1 MTQRTLPHLLLEK
14 AEKQGTRVAFRQKN
28 LGIWKEWTWREYY
41 KAVEALSLG
50 LKDQFRIHP
59 NDRVGII
66 GDNRPQWLIAELAA
80 QSLGAIPIGIYQDAA
95 VPQLVHYLQVS
106 EPRLLVVE
114 DQEQVDKLLEII
126 DLFPNIEAIIYYNE
140 KGLRTYSH
148 SKLFDIRD
156 LHFRGGNLASEDPA
170 YFEECI
176 KQRKPM
182 DLALISFTSGVTG
195 EPKAATFTHTNIIQT
210 ATSINE
216 VDLIQPEDDY
226 LSFLSL
232 AWICE
237 QVMAVGLSLTR
248 GLTINFPEEPSTV
261 LNDLREIGPHII
273 QAPPRT
279 FENIRTR
286 FQVRINDSTRV
297 KKKMYKLTK
306 PTREKNAWLK
316 LSNRSVSFSSRLSY
330 YFGDLFMFSAIRDHL
345 GLARLKRAYVTGG
358 KLNEDAYAFFQG
370 LGVNVKQTYGT
381 VETTGYATIQRDEEL
396 TTVGVGKPLPGL
408 SMGITSRGEIQAE
421 GLQVFAGY
429 LGEKATESFSTGDYG
444 TVLADGEWKIAGRM
458 DEKLA
463 LDSTDAIAS
472 SEIETELRKS
482 SYLQEVVVFGE
493 GRPYLTAMVTI
504 HRNSVGRWAEKNQ
517 ITYTNYRDLTT
528 KPEVVQLIRDQVM
541 EIIAPHPDDRKIKR
555 FVILPEELQLAKGEM
570 ISTQKVV
577 RHKVGENYKRFL
589 AALYN
594 DEGQFDTFARPISDQ
609 EDNGRGFDIPI
620 ITLERSQ
627 GVA

>member
-1 MTQRTLPHLLLEK
+1 MTQRTLPQLLFEK
-14 AEKQGTRVAFRQKN
+14 AEKQGKKVALRQKN
-28 LGIWKEWTWREYY
+28 LGIWQEWTWREYY
-41 KAVEALSLG
+41 KAVESLSLG
-50 LKDQFRIHP
+50 LKDKFNIMPADRI
-59 NDRVGII
+59 GII
-66 GDNRPQWLIAELAA
+66 GDNRPQWLVAELAA
-80 QSLGAIPIGIYQDAA
+80 QSLGAIPIGIYQDAS
-95 VPQLVHYLQVS
+95 VSQLVHYLQVS

-126 DLFPNIEAIIYYNE
+126 DLFPKIEAIIYYNE

-148 SKLFDIRD
+148 SKLFDIKGV
-156 LHFRGGNLASEDPA
+156 HSSGEILASEDPA

-176 KQRKPM
+176 KRVKPM
-182 DLALISFTSGVTG
+182 DLALIAFTSGVTR

-216 VDLIQPEDDY
+216 VDLVQPEDDY

-232 AWICE
+232 AWVCE

-261 LNDLREIGPHII
+261 LNDLREIGPHLI

-279 FENIRTR
+279 FENMHTR
-286 FQVRINDSTRV
+286 FQVRINDSTRL
-297 KKKMYKLTK
+297 KKKMYNLTK
-306 PTREKNAWLK
+306 SSIEKKAWLK
-316 LSNRSVSFSSRLSY
+316 LSNRSVSFSSQFSY
-330 YFGDLFMFSAIRDHL
+330 YFGDLFMYSAIRDHL

-358 KLNEDAYAFFQG
+358 KLNEGAYQFFQG

-396 TTVGVGKPLPGL
+396 TTVGVGKALPGL
-408 SMGITSRGEIQAE
+408 TIGITSRGEIQAE

-429 LGEKATESFSTGDYG
+429 LAEKATESFSTGDYG
-444 TVLADGEWKIAGRM
+444 SVMSDGEWKVAGRM
-458 DEKLA
+458 EEKLA
-463 LDSTDAIAS
+463 LDSTDAISS
-472 SEIETELRKS
+472 SEIETKLRKS

-504 HRNSVGRWAEKNQ
+504 HRASVGRWAEKNQ

-541 EIIAPHPDDRKIKR
+541 EMIASIPDDRKIKR
-555 FVILPEELQLAKGEM
+555 FVILPDELQLAKGEM
-570 ISTQKVV
+570 TSTQKVV
-577 RHKVGENYKRFL
+577 RHQVGENYKRFL

-594 DEGQFDTFARPISDQ
+594 EDGQFDTFARPIPEK
-609 EDNGRGFDIPI
+609 EDSGDEIGIPI
-620 ITLERSQ
+620 ITLDRSQ

>member
-1 MTQRTLPHLLLEK
+1 MTQRTLPQLLFEK
-14 AEKQGTRVAFRQKN
+14 AEKQGKKIAFRQKN
-28 LGIWKEWTWREYY
+28 LGIWKEWTWRDYY
-41 KAVEALSLG
+41 RKVESLSLG
-50 LKDQFRIHP
+50 LKEKFNILP
-59 NDRVGII
+59 ADRVGII

-80 QSLGAIPIGIYQDAA
+80 QSLEAIPIGIYQDAS
-95 VPQLVHYLQVS
+95 VTQLVHYLQVS
-106 EPRLLVVE
+106 EPRLLIVE

-126 DLFPNIEAIIYYNE
+126 DLFPDIEAIIYYNE

-148 SKLFDIRD
+148 SKLVDIRG
-156 LHFRGGNLASEDPA
+156 LHSKGETLASEAPA
-170 YFEECI
+170 YFEDCI
-176 KQRKPM
+176 KRGKPM
-182 DLALISFTSGVTG
+182 DLALIAFTSGVTR

-210 ATSINE
+210 ASSINE
-216 VDLIQPEDDY
+216 VDLVQSEDDY

-261 LNDLREIGPHII
+261 LNDLREIGPHLI

-279 FENIRTR
+279 FENMRTR
-286 FQVRINDSTRV
+286 FQVRINDSTRL

-306 PTREKNAWLK
+306 PAIEKKASQK
-316 LSNRSVSFSSRLSY
+316 LSNRSVSFSSNLSY
-330 YFGDLFMFSAIRDHL
+330 YFGDLFMYSAIRDHL

-358 KLNEDAYAFFQG
+358 KLNEDAYEFFQG
-370 LGVNVKQTYGT
+370 LGVNVKQTYGM
-381 VETTGYATIQRDEEL
+381 VETTGYATIQRDKEL
-396 TTVGVGKPLPGL
+396 TALGAGKPLPGL
-408 SMGITSRGEIQAE
+408 SMEITSRGEIQAE
-421 GLQVFAGY
+421 GIQVFAGY
-429 LGEKATESFSTGDYG
+429 LGEKVTENFSTGDYG
-444 TVLADGEWKIAGRM
+444 SVMSAGEWKVSGRM
-458 DEKLA
+458 EEKLA
-463 LDSTDAIAS
+463 LDSTDAISS

-482 SYLQEVVVFGE
+482 SYLQEAVVFGE

-504 HRNSVGRWAEKNQ
+504 HRASVGRWAEKNQ

-541 EIIAPHPDDRKIKR
+541 EMIAPLPDDRKIKR
-555 FVILPEELQLAKGEM
+555 FIILPEELQLTKGEM
-570 ISTQKVV
+570 TSTQKVV
-577 RHKVGENYKRFL
+577 RHQVGENYKRFL

-594 DEGQFDTFARPISDQ
+594 EDGQYDTFARPIP
-609 EDNGRGFDIPI
+609 EENGDGIGIPI